1 MDYSYLTLQKLFNCS
16 SETVTAATVN
26 CILFGCGG
34 ECADK
39 FKFTKQCVSPRV
51 LEELT
56 EFLHRKHVSQPSSSW
71 GILVQ
76 EEETAVRYRR
86 DTVKGLVSQ
95 YLLEFPKWCNVNL
108 HLDTPP
114 CKF

>member
-1 MDYSYLTLQKLFNCS
+1 MDYSYLTLQKLFNCLS
-16 SETVTAATVN
+16 KTVTAARVN
-26 CILFGCGG
+26 CILFRRGVV
-34 ECADK
+34 CADK
-39 FKFTKQCVSPRV
+39 FKFTRQCVSPCV

-56 EFLHRKHVSQPSSSW
+56 KFLHRKDVSQPSSFR

-86 DTVKGLVSQ
+86 DIVKGLVSQ
-95 YLLEFPKWCNVNL
+95 YLLEFPKWCKANL
-108 HLDTPP
+108 NLDTPP